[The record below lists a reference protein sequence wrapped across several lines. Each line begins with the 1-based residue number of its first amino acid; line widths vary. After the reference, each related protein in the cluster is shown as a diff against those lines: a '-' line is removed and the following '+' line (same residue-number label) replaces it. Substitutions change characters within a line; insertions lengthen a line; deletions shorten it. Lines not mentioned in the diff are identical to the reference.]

1 MGERINALSGDVV
14 RSVVFAHPEIIITLA
29 RERHIIPLPGYNF
42 MISNSLNPSNLMEFH
57 FNVS

>member
-1 MGERINALSGDVV
+1 
-14 RSVVFAHPEIIITLA
+14 VVFAHPEIIITLA